1 MAPRSSGVKR
11 KNRPVVYAANV
22 RHLTA
27 MALWS
32 RVRGMDRCGR
42 AREKVWQAIRDN
54 GGITAVA
61 SRIGVHPTHLHK
73 WRRRTKALSE
83 RNIALLRAEIPEV
96 DDATWGAALAPGSS
110 AREAQS

>member
-1 MAPRSSGVKR
+1 M
-11 KNRPVVYAANV
+11 VYAA
-22 RHLTA
+22 HLRRLTSL
-27 MALWS
+27 ALWS
-32 RVRGMDRCGR
+32 IVRGMDRCGR
-42 AREKVWQAIRDN
+42 AREKIWQAIRDS

-96 DDATWGAALAPGSS
+96 DDATWGAALAPDLS
-110 AREAQS
+110 AHEAQS